1 MYTAA
6 SYGSSRIAMNMY
18 EKILEDAV
26 SVGESSGLGT
36 LVKRIIEGDM
46 PSVYEVTDF
55 LTGNLLTEL
64 SEHSDMFV
72 SAIAIVLIAAFMGEI
87 SEKLRSIT
95 ELVAA
100 LKSNFFAAGD
110 WMSGLDD
117 ISFFVKAFIPVFA
130 AVSVLSGNITM
141 STVYGGGALLC
152 MEIFSY
158 INTLVITPCINLVL
172 SFGIVSGT
180 AGSDKPGRLITGFKK
195 LLMYAMS
202 GIATLILGLMSMN
215 GFAAHGTDTL
225 MYKTGKFVSGSAIPG
240 IGNTISSSFE
250 TAEACFD
257 AAGSIIGV
265 SGMMILSVITAPYI
279 IRAVV
284 ILTAMSVLSIFSEIM
299 GMKKLSFMFDCIK
312 TVCTLILASY
322 SLELLVLVCG
332 IALML
337 IVGG

>member
-1 MYTAA
+1 
-6 SYGSSRIAMNMY
+6 MNIY
-18 EKILEDAV
+18 EKIIEDAV
-26 SVGESSGLGT
+26 SVGESSGFGT

-46 PSVYEVTDF
+46 PSIYEVTDF

-64 SEHSDMFV
+64 SQYSDIFV
-72 SAIAIVLIAAFMGEI
+72 SAIAIVLIAAFMSEI

-100 LKSNFFAAGD
+100 LLIALVLLKSNFFAAGD
-110 WMSGLDD
+110 WMSGLNE
-117 ISFFVKAFIPVFA
+117 ISVFVKAFIPIFA
-130 AVSVLSGNITM
+130 ALSVLAGNITM

-180 AGSDKPGRLITGFKK
+180 AGSDKPGRLITSFKK

-202 GIATLILGLMSMN
+202 GITTLILGVMSMN
-215 GFAAHGTDTL
+215 GFAAHGSDTL
-225 MYKTGKFVSGSAIPG
+225 LYKTGKFVSGSAIPG
-240 IGNTISSSFE
+240 IGSTISSSFE

-257 AAGSIIGV
+257 AASSIIGV
-265 SGMMILSVITAPYI
+265 SGMMILSLIAIPYI

-284 ILTAMSVLSIFSEIM
+284 ILAAMSVLSIFSEIM

-312 TVCTLILASY
+312 TVCTLILSSY